1 VVGPIINF
9 DWNLQMHELSVLKEV
24 IRIVEKAVADQK
36 LSKVAAIVLQVGE
49 LCGIYTGYLEE
60 LFPIAVHNTSMEG
73 VSLKI
78 QVIPANARCHECEKV
93 FNVIKNDGTCPGCMG
108 KSYEALS
115 GREFLLKEIIAC

>member
-93 FNVIKNDGTCPGCMG
+93 FNGVLMFVLRNENFKAPG
-108 KSYEALS
+108 
-115 GREFLLKEIIAC
+115 RLLCWHTHQNI